1 MKIDSGIIKMLIVV
15 FAVTIIAALILR
27 HVMEKKGLY
36 DSSPKVET
44 AVEETSGEMVDDE
57 ETKEADN
64 ESKTVS
70 VGNGYEK
77 ISADKAVSENT
88 CVQVEKIL
96 TEVVDDGKGNQ
107 KLKYTSYYM
116 SDVNLTALSGFAR
129 PLSPARF

>member
-1 MKIDSGIIKMLIVV
+1 MKIDSGIIKMLVVV

-36 DSSPKVET
+36 EPSQKVEIS
-44 AVEETSGEMVDDE
+44 VEETSEETVDDE

-88 CVQVEKIL
+88 CVQVEKI
-96 TEVVDDGKGNQ
+96 
-107 KLKYTSYYM
+107 
-116 SDVNLTALSGFAR
+116 
-129 PLSPARF
+129 

>member
-36 DSSPKVET
+36 EPVET
-44 AVEETSGEMVDDE
+44 SVEETSEEMVDDE

-70 VGNGYEK
+70 VGTAMRRFQQ
-77 ISADKAVSENT
+77 IRQSAKTLVYRLRKS
-88 CVQVEKIL
+88 
-96 TEVVDDGKGNQ
+96 
-107 KLKYTSYYM
+107 
-116 SDVNLTALSGFAR
+116 
-129 PLSPARF
+129 